1 MIGGIFSKILAGS
14 VVGYITNYLAIQMLF
29 QEYFKV
35 KLPKNKKFSL
45 GGVVVKERVEFESQI
60 SKLVESDV
68 IHHQALERELKTQ
81 GFSDALQKIL
91 SDLFSDKL
99 IAEVPPGFTVADIP
113 HIDASFEKLSE
124 TVVNGLSTPL
134 ENVLLHSVGNLPLE
148 QILSDQQ
155 SQKISQTLTQ
165 VIQEFAQEE
174 TGYIDHFILELIQD
188 IRKKSVLDFLS
199 EKNVATLIDNGNAI
213 FDDLHQVLKYNY
225 SENIDQV
232 ISQALRTLNMPQ
244 LIATIAKQV
253 GNKKLSSLLGNT
265 QVEHIPKVLV
275 SEIEKIFAHEVGH
288 DIIENVLKF
297 LLNSLKKEPSTILD
311 LLSGDIKTSFESFLA
326 TKLPNMVA
334 KLIPWI
340 KEKKVKL
347 SQLIQDSFQKNT
359 SSLKKLLVNIFVG
372 NVGNYVGVEQKI
384 IDIIEKQEPEAIAQQ
399 ASDYL
404 INYLQKTTIGDIIQ
418 SLNQE
423 KVLATIVPLLQENL
437 LKLIRNLKAD
447 HLEELFGRKINTFI
461 SEQDIQTNLEKLIEN
476 TLNKNFKDQWL
487 YSEKSSLF
495 VQKNIATQVHRFA
508 GRPLD
513 EIIKADNLNKHTTQ
527 IRELL
532 TQVLA
537 KSQPQLQKVIHEAI
551 VNYAE
556 ERSLGALVKVEQNK
570 QLHQW
575 MLTLIGNQLNQQ
587 FTNVK
592 SVEFRHYLQQLN
604 HINAL
609 DQQVS
614 QYLQTYL
621 TTNLSELMEGRVE
634 DLVKHNLAQ
643 LPDNQL
649 KGMIYKALGRELKPI
664 SYFGALLGAVTGGF
678 LNFMPTFT
686 QSAAKV
692 AVPAAAYGAT
702 GWGTNW
708 LAIKMIFRPYKPIKI
723 PFLKRRLP
731 FTPGV
736 VAKNKARFA
745 QSMGRFIGDNL
756 LNQDSLKGSFS
767 KNQDIIERRFLA
779 MLGKNRY
786 AFLDQVIQNNEGLI
800 AQRLGSNLYNYLIE
814 QEPLI
819 TMGIQGVIGQ
829 YKDWS
834 LTELDTTGIEDR
846 LIQYLNRDSFRHSLE
861 SLIERRLDKTRI
873 NNPALDEILPES
885 LQQGIEQFL
894 ENAIE
899 KQILKL
905 GDQLTTDKVLG
916 LANLPQLGNRLDTLL
931 AQDINGLL
939 KPDQR
944 LKLKGQ
950 LFDFLQK
957 QLQSPRLKDWVFE
970 LINKRIKDEF
980 HEEVQ
985 IKDLLGG
992 KLIQLLENNLNSILQ
1007 QVLKVGLDWLK
1018 DHKEEISERVYE
1030 DAYNQN
1036 SLAWTYK
1043 SSIKGSTHSLIEE
1056 GIPNFFENEFDGIR
1070 EIIHDEVVELGAIK
1084 VNQIQHDIALH
1095 TENLKKRV
1103 DAVLNDS
1110 LLMFKIRQLI
1120 DVILDERIFKIPI
1133 QQFLNSNASQ
1143 LVNYTQSVI
1152 QPELSLVLTFIKM
1165 QLKNPQNVKEIAR
1178 PTSMLLGQII
1188 RRRLFP
1194 VRLNTLLENLEPEVF
1209 DEFIEKIARFLIQ
1222 SPGFQNH
1229 QGILVE
1235 KMVARAKTK
1244 KLGEMLDL
1252 NRFQDD
1258 VAKALHQLLH
1268 DAHNK
1273 EVIIKELEHFIE
1285 QNLSKISQS
1294 ISTTTKE
1301 YLIKTL
1307 TKGIFASLE
1316 ENIAK
1321 LIHSVNFKQIVV
1333 TEIENMHPQELEKL
1347 FYGFAGKYFKYL
1359 IGYGFGFGII
1369 FGLAIDFGL
1378 VEALKLFGGG

>member
-1 MIGGIFSKILAGS
+1 MTGGIFSKILAGS

-29 QEYFKV
+29 QEYFKIRIS
-35 KLPKNKKFSL
+35 KKKKFSL
-45 GGVVVKERVEFESQI
+45 GGVVVKERAEFESQI

-68 IHHQALERELKTQ
+68 IHHQALERELKKQ

-113 HIDASFEKLSE
+113 HIDNSFEKLSE

-148 QILSDQQ
+148 QILSNHQG
-155 SQKISQTLTQ
+155 QKISHTLTQ
-165 VIQEFAQEE
+165 VIQEFANEE
-174 TGYIDHFILELIQD
+174 IGYIDHFILELIQD
-188 IRKKSVLDFLS
+188 IRKNRLLDFLN
-199 EKNVATLIDNGNAI
+199 EKDLQQVIENSGTI
-213 FDDLHQVLKYNY
+213 FSDLHQVLKYNY
-225 SENIDQV
+225 SGDIDQV
-232 ISQALRTLNMPQ
+232 IQQAMRTLNIPQ
-244 LIATIAKQV
+244 LIETIAKQV
-253 GNKKLSSLLGNT
+253 GNKKLNDLLGNT
-265 QVEHIPKVLV
+265 RIENIPKVLV
-275 SEIEKIFAHEVGH
+275 TEIEKIFAHEVGR

-311 LLSGDIKTSFESFLA
+311 LLSGDIKTSFENFLV
-326 TKLPNMVA
+326 TKLPSMIA
-334 KLIPWI
+334 KLVPWI
-340 KEKKVKL
+340 KEKKTKL

-359 SSLKKLLVNIFVG
+359 SALKKLLVNIFVG

-384 IDIIEKQEPEAIAQQ
+384 IDIIEKQEPEEIAQQ
-399 ASDYL
+399 ASEYL
-404 INYLQKTTIGDIIQ
+404 VTYLQKTTIGDIIQ

-423 KVLATIVPLLQENL
+423 KVLDTIVPLIQENL
-437 LKLIRNLKAD
+437 LKLIRNLKAEN
-447 HLEELFGRKINTFI
+447 LEEVFGRKINSFI
-461 SEQDIQTNLEKLIEN
+461 SEQDIQDNLEKLIQN
-476 TLNKNFKDQWL
+476 VLDKNLKEQWL

-495 VQKNIATQVHRFA
+495 VQKNLGTQLQKFA
-508 GRPLD
+508 GQPLD
-513 EIIKADNLNKHTTQ
+513 EIIKADNLSKHTKE

-532 TQVLA
+532 TQVLERTH
-537 KSQPQLQKVIHEAI
+537 PQLQKVIHEAI
-551 VNYAE
+551 VGYAE
-556 ERSLGALVKVEQNK
+556 ERSLNALVRVEQNK

-575 MLTLIGNQLNQQ
+575 MLTLINDQLKQQFESIKTVDFQHYVKQLN
-587 FTNVK
+587 N
-592 SVEFRHYLQQLN
+592 
-604 HINAL
+604 INSL
-609 DQQVS
+609 DQQIS

-621 TTNLSELMEGRVE
+621 TTNLSDLMEGRVE

-643 LPDNQL
+643 LPDNEL

-678 LNFMPTFT
+678 LNFLPTFS

-708 LAIKMIFRPYKPIKI
+708 LAIKMIFRPYKPVKI
-723 PFLKRRLP
+723 PIIKRRLP
-731 FTPGV
+731 LTPGV

-756 LNQDSLKGSFS
+756 LNQQSLKGSFS
-767 KNQDIIERRFLA
+767 KNQEIIERQFLA

-786 AFLDQVIQNNEGLI
+786 AFLDNLIQNNEGLI
-800 AQRLGSNLYNYLIE
+800 AQQLGGNLYDYLVA

-819 TMGIQGVIGQ
+819 AMGVRGVIGQ

-873 NNPALDEILPES
+873 SNPTLDEILPES
-885 LQQGIEQFL
+885 IQQNLEKFLQQAL
-894 ENAIE
+894 E
-899 KQILKL
+899 KQLQKV
-905 GDQLTTDKVLG
+905 GDQLTTEKVLG
-916 LANLPQLGNRLDTLL
+916 LANLPGVENRLEGIL
-931 AQDINGLL
+931 ANDINGLL
-939 KPDQR
+939 KPEQR
-944 LKLKGQ
+944 TKLKGQ

-957 QLQSPRLKDWVFE
+957 KLQSPRLKDWVFD
-970 LINKRIKDEF
+970 LINKRIEDEF
-980 HEEVQ
+980 HDEVQ

-992 KLIQLLENNLNSILQ
+992 KLIQLLENNLTSILQ
-1007 QVLKVGLDWLK
+1007 QIIKVGLNWLK
-1018 DHKEEISERVYE
+1018 DNKDDIADRVYD

-1036 SLAWTYK
+1036 NLAWTYK
-1043 SSIKGSTHSLIEE
+1043 SSIKGATSSLIEE
-1056 GIPNFFENEFDGIR
+1056 GIPNFFENEFDSIR

-1084 VNQIQHDIALH
+1084 INQIQHNVALH
-1095 TENLKKRV
+1095 SENLKKRV
-1103 DAVLNDS
+1103 DTVVNDS

-1133 QQFLNSNASQ
+1133 QKFLNSDASQ
-1143 LVNYTQSVI
+1143 LVSYSTSVI
-1152 QPELSLVLTFIKM
+1152 QPELNLVLSFVKM
-1165 QLKNPQNVKEIAR
+1165 QIKNPDKIKEIAG
-1178 PTSMLLGQII
+1178 PASMLLGQIV

-1194 VRLNTLLENLEPEVF
+1194 VRLNTLLEGMETEVF
-1209 DEFIEKIARFLIQ
+1209 DEFIEKTSRFLIESPSFQ
-1222 SPGFQNH
+1222 SH

-1244 KLGEMLDL
+1244 TLGEMLDL
-1252 NRFQDD
+1252 NVFQDD

-1268 DAHNK
+1268 DSHNK
-1273 EVIIKELEHFIE
+1273 EIIIQELENFIE
-1285 QNLSKISQS
+1285 QNLGKISQS

-1301 YLIKTL
+1301 YLVKTL

-1316 ENIAK
+1316 DNIAD

-1378 VEALKLFGGG
+1378 VEVIKLLGGG

>member
-35 KLPKNKKFSL
+35 RISKKKKFSL
-45 GGVVVKERVEFESQI
+45 GGVVVKERAEFESQI

-68 IHHQALERELKTQ
+68 IHHKALERELKTQ
-81 GFSDALQKIL
+81 GFSEALQKIL
-91 SDLFSDKL
+91 SDLFSDQL
-99 IAEVPPGFTVADIP
+99 ITQVPPGFTVADIP
-113 HIDASFEKLSE
+113 QIDTSFEKLSE
-124 TVVNGLSTPL
+124 TVVKGLSTPL

-148 QILSDQQ
+148 QILSNHQ
-155 SQKISQTLTQ
+155 SQKISRSLSQ
-165 VIQEFAQEE
+165 VIQEFAHEE
-174 TGYIDHFILELIQD
+174 AGYIDHFILELIQD
-188 IRKKSVLDFLS
+188 IRKNSLLDFLS
-199 EKNVATLIDNGNAI
+199 EKDVQTLIDNSNTI

-225 SENIDQV
+225 AENIDQV
-232 ISQALRTLNMPQ
+232 IRQAMRTLNMPQ

-265 QVEHIPKVLV
+265 QIEHIPKVLV
-275 SEIEKIFAHEVGH
+275 TEIEKIFGHEVGR

-311 LLSGDIKTSFESFLA
+311 LLSGDIKTSFENFLV
-326 TKLPNMVA
+326 TKLPSMIA

-359 SSLKKLLVNIFVG
+359 SALKKVLVNIFVG

-404 INYLQKTTIGDIIQ
+404 VSYLQKTTIGDIIQ

-423 KVLATIVPLLQENL
+423 KVMDTIVPLIQENL

-447 HLEELFGRKINTFI
+447 SLEEIFGRKINTFI
-461 SEQDIQTNLEKLIEN
+461 SEQDIQTNLEKLIQN
-476 TLNKNFKDQWL
+476 VLDKNIKEQWL

-495 VQKNIATQVHRFA
+495 VQNNIAAQVHKFA

-513 EIIKADNLNKHTTQ
+513 EIIKADSLSKHTKD

-532 TQVLA
+532 IQLLE

-556 ERSLGALVKVEQNK
+556 ERSLDALVRVEQNK

-575 MLTLIGNQLNQQ
+575 MLALIDGQLKQQ
-587 FTNVK
+587 FTSIK
-592 SVEFRHYLQQLN
+592 SVEFQHYVKQLKN
-604 HINAL
+604 INAL

-614 QYLQTYL
+614 QFLQTYL

-643 LPDNQL
+643 LPDNEL

-678 LNFMPTFT
+678 LNFLPTFS

-708 LAIKMIFRPYKPIKI
+708 LAIKMIFRPYKPVKI
-723 PFLKRRLP
+723 PLIKRRLP

-767 KNQDIIERRFLA
+767 KNQDRIERQFLA

-786 AFLDQVIQNNEGLI
+786 AFLDRVIQNNENLI
-800 AQRLGSNLYNYLIE
+800 AQQLGGNLYDYLLE
-814 QEPLI
+814 QEQLI
-819 TMGIQGVIGQ
+819 AQGIRGVIGQ

-834 LTELDTTGIEDR
+834 LVELDTTGIEDR

-861 SLIERRLDKTRI
+861 TLIERRLDKTRI
-873 NNPALDEILPES
+873 SNPALDEVLPAGIQQNLEKF
-885 LQQGIEQFL
+885 LQQTL
-894 ENAIE
+894 E
-899 KQILKL
+899 KQILKV
-905 GDQLTTDKVLG
+905 GDQLTTDKVLA
-916 LANLPQLGNRLDTLL
+916 LANLPQLGNRLDDIL
-931 AQDINGLL
+931 AKDINGLL
-939 KPDQR
+939 KPEQR
-944 LKLKGQ
+944 LKLKDQ

-957 QLQSPRLKDWVFE
+957 KIQSPKLKDWVFD
-970 LINKRIKDEF
+970 LINKRIEEEF
-980 HEEVQ
+980 HDEVQ

-992 KLIQLLENNLNSILQ
+992 KLIQLLENNLTGILQ
-1007 QVLKVGLDWLK
+1007 QIIKVGLDWLK
-1018 DHKEEISERVYE
+1018 ENKEDIAERVYN
-1030 DAYNQN
+1030 DAASQN

-1043 SSIKGSTHSLIEE
+1043 SSIKGSATSLIEE
-1056 GIPNFFENEFDGIR
+1056 GIPNFFENEFDSIR

-1084 VNQIQHDIALH
+1084 INQIQHNVALH
-1095 TENLKKRV
+1095 TENLKQRV
-1103 DAVLNDS
+1103 DTVLNDS

-1120 DVILDERIFKIPI
+1120 DVILDERIFKIPV
-1133 QQFLNSNASQ
+1133 QQFLNSDASQ

-1152 QPELSLVLTFIKM
+1152 QPELNMVLSFVKM
-1165 QLKNPQNVKEIAR
+1165 QLKNPQNIHEIAG
-1178 PTSMLLGQII
+1178 PVSTLLGQII

-1194 VRLNTLLENLEPEVF
+1194 VRLNTLLENMDSEVF
-1209 DEFIEKIARFLIQ
+1209 DEFIEKTSRFLIN
-1222 SPGFQNH
+1222 SPSFQNH

-1244 KLGEMLDL
+1244 TLGDMLDL
-1252 NRFQDD
+1252 KVFKDD
-1258 VAKALHQLLH
+1258 VTKALHQLLH
-1268 DAHNK
+1268 DSNNK
-1273 EVIIKELEHFIE
+1273 EVIIQELESFIA
-1285 QNLSKISQS
+1285 QNLGKISQG
-1294 ISTTTKE
+1294 ISTATKE

-1316 ENIAK
+1316 ENITE
-1321 LIHSVNFKQIVV
+1321 LIHSVNFKQIVI

-1378 VEALKLFGGG
+1378 VEVIKLLGGG